1 MKPLTLLQGER
12 LRLRPLSEADA
23 DGDYPAWLNDQATN
37 SGNTHGVF
45 PYSREEAR
53 RYIAASHGRQD
64 ALILAIELLDSR
76 HIGNIALQAIH
87 PIHRRAE
94 FAILLGDA
102 ACRGQGYGLE
112 AGRLLCRH
120 GFQRLNLQRIEC
132 GTFAGNLAMQRLAL
146 ALGMSEEGRR
156 REAAFVAGNY
166 QDIVEF
172 GMTRNDFLNQT
183 VQAEKARHD

>member
-37 SGNTHGVF
+37 SGNAHGVF

-64 ALILAIELLDSR
+64 ALILAIELLDGR

-102 ACRGQGYGLE
+102 ACRGQGYGRE
-112 AGRLLCRH
+112 AGQLLCRH
-120 GFQRLNLQRIEC
+120 GFLRLNLQRIEC
-132 GTFAGNLAMQRLAL
+132 GTFANNAAMQRLAH
-146 ALGMSEEGRR
+146 ALGMQEEGRR
-156 REAAFVAGNY
+156 RQAAFVGGHY
-166 QDIVEF
+166 LDIVEF
-172 GMTRNDFLNQT
+172 GMTRDEFLSQNAP
-183 VQAEKARHD
+183 AEKACHD